1 VSTLDTTPVFTPIYN
16 NKETYLKQTSSP
28 NTVLPTQLEFDPSS
42 PDNYHQLKLQTLELW
57 CLQQQKLGNPPPAA
71 GDRYQ
76 IMRPDHA

>member
-1 VSTLDTTPVFTPIYN
+1 VSTPDTTPVFTPIYN

-28 NTVLPTQLEFDPSS
+28 
-42 PDNYHQLKLQTLELW
+42 DNYHQLKLQTLELW
-57 CLQQQKLGNPPPAA
+57 CLQQHKLGNPPPAA